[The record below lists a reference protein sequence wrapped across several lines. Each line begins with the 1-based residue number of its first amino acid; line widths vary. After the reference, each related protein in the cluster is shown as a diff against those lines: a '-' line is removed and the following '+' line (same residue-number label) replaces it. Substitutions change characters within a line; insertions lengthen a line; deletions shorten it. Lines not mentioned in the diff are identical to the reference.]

1 MASSDFR
8 LPHGPRGF
16 AAGTVVL
23 ARRGLIPI
31 EDIIEGDLV
40 LTHQQRWMPVTSI
53 VRASAPAVRV
63 HCATM
68 GGGLV
73 TTADQ
78 AVRVRVANALLRDN
92 GNAEDMASPGW
103 VRVRDLA
110 NSHRIASPI
119 DLGAPL
125 PLPHA
130 SQGAARSVDFFRAAG
145 GLIRTRRATTGS
157 WPGLGEWLAENF
169 GEHGAGRRFPAWAL
183 TMPDELRHA
192 LLAGIV
198 DDAPDRRQ
206 FQTRGVSKPFM
217 VGLRLLVCSLGF
229 AGGLSEKD
237 GAQWTLA
244 WRRDGGRR
252 IDSQG
257 ARWHSVTK
265 AERGPDCEVFALAVA
280 EDHSFI
286 VDGFMAQAEALGQPA
301 TSTRNPSSEERERL
315 VADQA
320 PHSPAYALPD
330 SDAIG
335 AAVDDALSALHQ
347 AQDRIGR
354 VMAVVTAAAVRDILT
369 GDTPGA
375 PFDATHV
382 ELMATEDGSL
392 HATGRYWA
400 ADGTE
405 ALFTETLGATEGG
418 NAVFDMNEWTPYL
431 DRENEGIWRPLVTVL
446 PERHGRPVY
455 RLDLAKAAALPLD

>member
-1 MASSDFR
+1 MTSSDSR
-8 LPHGPRGF
+8 LHHGPRGF

-23 ARRGLIPI
+23 SQRGLIPI

-40 LTHQQRWMPVTSI
+40 LTHQQRWMPVTGI

-78 AVRVRVANALLRDN
+78 AVRVRVANVLLRDN
-92 GNAEDMASPGW
+92 GNAEDMAAPGW
-103 VRVRDLA
+103 VRARDLA
-110 NSHRIASPI
+110 SSHRIASPI

-130 SQGAARSVDFFRAAG
+130 SQAAARPVDFFRTAG
-145 GLIRTRRATTGS
+145 DLMRTRRATTS
-157 WPGLGEWLAENF
+157 AWPGLGEWLVENF

-183 TMPDELRHA
+183 TMPEELRRA

-237 GAQWTLA
+237 GVHWTLA

-257 ARWHSVTK
+257 SRWHSVTR
-265 AERGPDCEVFALAVA
+265 AERGPECEAFALTVA

-286 VDGFMAQAEALGQPA
+286 ADGFMAQAEAG
-301 TSTRNPSSEERERL
+301 
-315 VADQA
+315 
-320 PHSPAYALPD
+320 
-330 SDAIG
+330 
-335 AAVDDALSALHQ
+335 
-347 AQDRIGR
+347 
-354 VMAVVTAAAVRDILT
+354 
-369 GDTPGA
+369 
-375 PFDATHV
+375 
-382 ELMATEDGSL
+382 
-392 HATGRYWA
+392 
-400 ADGTE
+400 
-405 ALFTETLGATEGG
+405 
-418 NAVFDMNEWTPYL
+418 
-431 DRENEGIWRPLVTVL
+431 
-446 PERHGRPVY
+446 
-455 RLDLAKAAALPLD
+455 ALPLD